1 MSQEQEFFG
10 DVKELPPD
18 VVFITK
24 TLYDND
30 KHPKKVDLGIG
41 AYRDDNGK
49 PVVLEIVRKVEKE
62 IAQEGYSKEY
72 LGIAGDQAF
81 VKNAETLVYGKCKPL
96 EEGRIAGVQSLSGTG
111 ALRVLMAFIKV
122 AYPNATVW
130 VPNPTWSN
138 HSSIIAH
145 SNLKEAKYRYWNQE
159 TCDLHFKGLMEDLS
173 KAKENDIVL
182 LHACAHNPTG
192 VDPKLEQWEQIGNLC
207 HKKKIDTFF

>member
-1 MSQEQEFFG
+1 
-10 DVKELPPD
+10 
-18 VVFITK
+18 
-24 TLYDND
+24 LYDND

-207 HKKKIDTFF
+207 HKKKLIPFF